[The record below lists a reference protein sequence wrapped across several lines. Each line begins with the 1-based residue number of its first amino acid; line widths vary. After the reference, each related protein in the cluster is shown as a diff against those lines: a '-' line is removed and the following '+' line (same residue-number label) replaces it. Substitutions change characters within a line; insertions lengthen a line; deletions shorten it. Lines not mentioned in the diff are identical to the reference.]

1 MKREKAITLLQCSVI
16 ELTGTLAATKE
27 PTAALQL
34 QRYIDA
40 YDMGI
45 EALRAEE
52 GVAKLAQLLRKQTQ
66 DLEAAI
72 HGHHGW
78 ISVQDRMPEDSEK
91 VLVYTQ
97 SGKNAVARWS
107 QRQERFVASGNLNV
121 THWMP
126 LPAAP
131 EEKV

>member
-1 MKREKAITLLQCSVI
+1 MNREKAIVLLQCSVF
-16 ELTGTLAATKE
+16 EMNDTLAATKE
-27 PTAALQL
+27 PTAVLQM
-34 QRYIDA
+34 QRYIEA
-40 YDMGI
+40 YNMGI
-45 EALRAEE
+45 AALRAEE

-78 ISVQDRMPEDSEK
+78 ISVRDRMPEDNEK
-91 VLVYTQ
+91 ILVYTE
-97 SGKNAVARWS
+97 SGKSAVARWS
-107 QRQERFVASGNLNV
+107 QRQERFVASGNLSV

-131 EEKV
+131 DGDG